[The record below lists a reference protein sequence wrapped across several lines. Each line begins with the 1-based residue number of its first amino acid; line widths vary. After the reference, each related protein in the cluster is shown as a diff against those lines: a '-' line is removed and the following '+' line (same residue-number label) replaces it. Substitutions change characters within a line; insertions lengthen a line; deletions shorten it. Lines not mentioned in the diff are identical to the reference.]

1 MSLPAIS
8 LTILRRFD
16 CAQGIIA
23 SLRETLV
30 GRVLLLPAE
39 LSAAEREEIADLL
52 ALFLDLPVHIAA
64 RPDDAPRDRL
74 CLIMDPVDHEPE
86 RVALSMLLG
95 VRRRIAGKRRLDLPA
110 DLSLLKEVIVECI
123 GRHHSGTRLQSV
135 ASWAGQIADSPSLA
149 LRFASAVI
157 GRHISDPEAP
167 DAVLFAAGLAS
178 TVGWL
183 LRGIDI
189 RVAHWVLALALPT
202 KYPELLVSTEAA
214 ILGQDAAL
222 LRAFEAGVVEGLAE
236 EPDDILDLRRP
247 LRLLGHL
254 DEAPLDI
261 DFAVVARELHACL
274 IPELYGVV
282 ERFLSSAPKRLGLVG
297 PDRPRIFVGRAD
309 VLKRL
314 SVLLEP
320 ANEVRTTVLYG
331 VDGSGRR
338 PVASALCELFAP
350 TLEPIWITFLSGPE
364 AGWIPVANAL
374 GLDLRELSYG
384 IEPDRVPRWVRR
396 IHDLLRRRPCLL
408 VVTEVDAIPEEELPG
423 WLPSGPGE
431 CAVLVVSKSAQRA
444 LQRERDAIAVVL
456 PPLALAQARELL
468 ASKAPTSAEAIERGE
483 ADGLLR
489 KLDGNVRALVTAGSL
504 LTSKSLAEVEALVV
518 DGEASI
524 RGIVQSAIEALD
536 PEETRLAQALAVC
549 APAGSLRELPLKISG
564 ANEASLERLGDK
576 ALVVTTR
583 GKVRLHGLARL
594 EVEREL
600 GVEDRSRLEK
610 AHARAAQEIF
620 HFAAA
625 HHDQDAEDG
634 VHDDALFV
642 LVRLTT
648 HCRSGDGSSVSLLV
662 RLAANLREYPRGDH
676 AERLEQ
682 VIAGYRAALGVSV
695 NSVTP
700 QARARAQNG
709 LGIALLALPTG
720 DQVENCREA
729 IEAYRAALTVFTR
742 EDYPR
747 LWATV
752 QSNLGNAL
760 RQLPTGDRV
769 ENRRQ
774 AIESFHAALT
784 VRTREAYPDE
794 WAGTQVNL
802 GIALA
807 TLITGDEKENSRQAV
822 EALRSAAEVRTR
834 ESDPHGWARIQ
845 RFLGIIL
852 TRLATGDR
860 AENLRQ
866 AVDACRAA
874 LTVHTLE
881 AFPREWA
888 RTKSTLGW
896 ALTEL
901 TTGDRAQNLRDAI
914 DAYRAALNVN
924 TEDAFPHAHASV
936 QRNLDAALRDL
947 DALEPPSIPS

>member
-1 MSLPAIS
+1 VSLPAIS

-16 CAQGIIA
+16 CAQSIIA

-64 RPDDAPRDRL
+64 RPSDAPRDRL

-95 VRRRIAGKRRLDLPA
+95 VRRRVSGKRRLDLPA
-110 DLSLLKEVIVECI
+110 DLSLLKDVIVECI

-167 DAVLFAAGLAS
+167 DTVLFAAGLAS

-189 RVAHWVLALALPT
+189 RVAHWVLARALPS

-214 ILGQDAAL
+214 ILGEDAAL
-222 LRAFEAGVVEGLAE
+222 LRAFEAGLVEGLTE

-247 LRLLGHL
+247 LHLLGHL
-254 DEAPLDI
+254 DEAPLEV

-350 TLEPIWITFLSGPE
+350 TLEPIWITFLGGPE

-384 IEPDRVPRWVRR
+384 IEPERVPRWVRR

-408 VVTEVDAIPEEELPG
+408 VVTDVDAIPEEELPG

-431 CAVLVVSKSAQRA
+431 CAVLVLSKSAQRA

-468 ASKAPTSAEAIERGE
+468 ANKAPGCAEAIEQGE

-504 LTSKSLAEVEALVV
+504 LASMSLADVEALVV
-518 DGEASI
+518 GGEASI

-549 APAGSLRELPLKISG
+549 APAGSPRELPLKISG
-564 ANEASLERLGDK
+564 ANEAALERLGDK

-583 GKVRLHGLARL
+583 GRVRLHGLARL

-600 GVEDRSRLEK
+600 GVEERRRLEE
-610 AHARAAQEIF
+610 AHARTAQELF
-620 HFAAA
+620 QQADEQ
-625 HHDQDAEDG
+625 HDQDTEEEL
-634 VHDDALFV
+634 HDDALFA
-642 LVRLTT
+642 LMRLTE
-648 HCRSGDGSSVSLLV
+648 HCRAGDGSNVDLLAL
-662 RLAANLREYPRGDH
+662 LAEDLREYPRGNH
-676 AERLEQ
+676 AEHLEQ
-682 VIAGYRAALGVSV
+682 VIAGCRAALGVSV
-695 NSVTP
+695 NNVNP
-700 QARARAQNG
+700 QAGARAQNA
-709 LGIALLALPTG
+709 LGIALVDLPTG
-720 DQVENCREA
+720 DQTENLREA
-729 IEAYRAALTVFTR
+729 IEAYRAALTVLTR
-742 EDYPR
+742 EDHPR
-747 LWATV
+747 PWATIHN
-752 QSNLGNAL
+752 NLGNAL
-760 RQLPTGDRV
+760 RLLPTGDHV
-769 ENRRQ
+769 ENLRL
-774 AIESFHAALT
+774 AIESFRASLT
-784 VRTREAYPDE
+784 VWTRETYPE
-794 WAGTQVNL
+794 NWAGTQCNL

-807 TLITGDEKENSRQAV
+807 AILTGDREENSRQALELIRV
-822 EALRSAAEVRTR
+822 AAEVMTR
-834 ESDPHGWARIQ
+834 EADPHGWALSQ
-845 RFLGIIL
+845 RFLGSIL
-852 TRLATGDR
+852 TRLPTGDR

-866 AVDACRAA
+866 AVDAYQAA
-874 LTVHTLE
+874 LTIHTLE
-881 AFPREWA
+881 AFPRDWA
-888 RTKSTLGW
+888 STKSHLGW
-896 ALTEL
+896 ALANL
-901 TTGDRAQNLRDAI
+901 PTGDRPQNLRDAV
-914 DAYRAALNVN
+914 DANRAALTVF
-924 TEDAFPHAHASV
+924 TEDAFPHDHASV
-936 QRNLDAALRDL
+936 QRNLDDALQAL
-947 DALEPPSIPS
+947 DALEPPSKRA